1 MSTFLTAMGAA
12 FLCSGGAFALGGL
25 LYHFFAG
32 LGAMLRSRRYHD
44 EGSQPATKQDIAKV
58 RDVWQGLL
66 DDIRR
71 ERMRIERGEP

>member
-25 LYHFFAG
+25 LYHFFSG
-32 LGAMLRSRRYHD
+32 LGAMLQRRRYR

-58 RDVWQGLL
+58 RDVSQGLL

-71 ERMRIERGEP
+71 ERLRIERGEP